1 MPSYHAPARRSAERD
16 AEPALG
22 AGAAPFAELL
32 VGGRDHSP
40 EPIEWRPPPPLSARV
55 RRAVTTPALAA
66 GVLVMAAVLVAI
78 VMVWVRPHE
87 PTVETAAEAQ
97 TDVSHPEA
105 PGATASQG
113 EEARTGSAFVHV
125 VGEVADP
132 GVVELDVDAR
142 VRDAID
148 AAGGPT
154 KSAVLAGVNL
164 ARLVVDGEQIVVPD
178 AAGAELGAP
187 GAPGASP
194 GGGASAPGSGS
205 GAPDGALVNLNAADA
220 TALETLPRVGPALAQ
235 RIIDWR
241 EANGSF
247 ASVDQLLDVSGIGE
261 KTLEGFRDRVTV

>member
-1 MPSYHAPARRSAERD
+1 MPSYHAPGRRHSESE
-16 AEPALG
+16 AEPVSAT
-22 AGAAPFAELL
+22 PVVSFAELL
-32 VGGRDHSP
+32 VSSRDRAP
-40 EPIEWRPPPPLSARV
+40 EPLEWRPPPPLSARV
-55 RRAVTTPALAA
+55 RRAVTTPAIAA
-66 GVLVMAAVLVAI
+66 GVLVLVAVIVAI
-78 VMVWVRPHE
+78 VMVWMRPHE
-87 PTVETAAEAQ
+87 PVVETAGEAQ
-97 TDVSHPEA
+97 TEVSHSEA
-105 PGATASQG
+105 AEATASQG
-113 EEARTGSAFVHV
+113 EETRTGSAFVHV
-125 VGEVADP
+125 VGEVAEP
-132 GVVELDVDAR
+132 GIVELDVDAR

-187 GAPGASP
+187 GASPSGGGSAP
-194 GGGASAPGSGS
+194 GGGS
-205 GAPDGALVNLNAADA
+205 GAHDGALVNLNAADA

-247 ASVDQLLDVSGIGE
+247 ASVDQLLEVSGIGE